1 MHVETL
7 FSPEWTAPFLL
18 LINKDST
25 TIAISHDVMVYNK
38 RFIMNGK
45 HNELN

>member
-1 MHVETL
+1 MHVESL
-7 FSPEWTAPFLL
+7 FSPEWTAPLL
-18 LINKDST
+18 LLTREDST
-25 TIAISHDVMVYNK
+25 TGAVSRDVIVYNK